1 MSAGLVGLSAMLVSR
16 CAYVASTSTGAS
28 QPLDGVAAPAA
39 GITAAVTSAAAPQAR
54 RTAVAFMTSAPL
66 PSLSSPE
73 TDNSTPT
80 VQVLL
85 SRWHGSKRAGAGPDA
100 ARS

>member
-66 PSLSSPE
+66 PSLSSPRNRQF
-73 TDNSTPT
+73 DP
-80 VQVLL
+80 
-85 SRWHGSKRAGAGPDA
+85 HGAGPA
-100 ARS
+100 VPTARVETRRRRSG